1 MYKQAS
7 ISLIKYHLSIY
18 KRLAKRLGEKS
29 MNEVDVDGTSKPAR
43 YYLARGPTH
52 ACMHAS

>member
-7 ISLIKYHLSIY
+7 ISLIKYHPPQH

-29 MNEVDVDGTSKPAR
+29 MNEVDVDAWNEQVSKPAR
-43 YYLARGPTH
+43 Y
-52 ACMHAS
+52 